1 MGREREGEGCVTG
14 EALTRNSF
22 VNPEGARRLIHWHCS
37 RDPPPRM
44 QTQSLQRVTREMI
57 DEGIGE
63 KVAQS
68 NKKKKNTEQK
78 ESRKKKERKEK
89 KAKSKENHLKA
100 LKHNFSG
107 PKTLGHNI
115 LSFYTRVLL
124 MAERVR

>member
-1 MGREREGEGCVTG
+1 MLKSFPVASADKRLKEEQEAEGMGREREKEGEGCVTG

-68 NKKKKNTEQK
+68 
-78 ESRKKKERKEK
+78 
-89 KAKSKENHLKA
+89 
-100 LKHNFSG
+100 
-107 PKTLGHNI
+107 
-115 LSFYTRVLL
+115 
-124 MAERVR
+124 

>member
-1 MGREREGEGCVTG
+1 MSRERESEGEGCVTG

-68 NKKKKNTEQK
+68 KKKKNTE
-78 ESRKKKERKEK
+78 
-89 KAKSKENHLKA
+89 
-100 LKHNFSG
+100 
-107 PKTLGHNI
+107 
-115 LSFYTRVLL
+115 
-124 MAERVR
+124 